1 MLGGLFQKVALTCSY
16 KKKKKKSEQIM
27 ETRESWKQLVNTL
40 EQPKANPHF
49 SLQESI
55 SQSNEPCT
63 SWNQKK
69 GCLHKKSKTSS
80 R

>member
-1 MLGGLFQKVALTCSY
+1 MLGGLFQEVELTCSY
-16 KKKKKKSEQIM
+16 KQKKSEQVM
-27 ETRESWKQLVNTL
+27 ESKESLKQGENTL

-49 SLQESI
+49 QMQESI

>member
-1 MLGGLFQKVALTCSY
+1 
-16 KKKKKKSEQIM
+16 M

>member
-1 MLGGLFQKVALTCSY
+1 
-16 KKKKKKSEQIM
+16 M
-27 ETRESWKQLVNTL
+27 ESKESWKQRENTL
-40 EQPKANPHF
+40 EHPKANPHF
-49 SLQESI
+49 SMQESI

-80 R
+80 RNLYARTDNVSGQRKPNRI